1 MTRPEQEIRSRFAE
15 AGVRGWLHA
24 VRIDPA
30 AGPGPEVAVD
40 ADSRVVMASVYKL
53 PLLVAFCRAVDDDA
67 LDPFEPVRLL
77 PEARTAGPTGIS
89 VMSDPITM
97 SLRDVA
103 RSMIIVSDNAAAD
116 ALLDAV
122 GLPRVHDALSALGLH
137 ATSVHGGTREIYDTL
152 VRDTGATTVADA
164 MTRLADNDRPVNPA
178 ALDPLLSSATTARD
192 MTRLL
197 TAIWT
202 DAAASPEQCG
212 YMRTVLGQ
220 QVWPHRLSA
229 GFPRPAV
236 RVAGKTG
243 TLGPLRHEVGVV
255 QYRDE
260 PPVAVAVFTMA
271 ARAEIHLP
279 AVDAVI
285 GSTARAAVSTLRA

>member
-1 MTRPEQEIRSRFAE
+1 VSGPEARIRERFAG

-30 AGPGPEVAVD
+30 GGPVPEVAVD
-40 ADSRVVMASVYKL
+40 ADGRVVMASVYKL
-53 PLLVAFCRAVDDDA
+53 PLLVAFCRAVDEGA
-67 LDPFEPVRLL
+67 LDPVRPVRLL
-77 PEARTAGPTGIS
+77 PGARTAGPTGVS
-89 VMSDPITM
+89 AMSDPVTM

-103 RSMIIVSDNAAAD
+103 RSMITVSDNAAAD

-122 GLPRVHDALSALGLH
+122 GLARVHRTLDALGLR
-137 ATSVHGGTREIYDTL
+137 ATTVHGGTRDTYDAL
-152 VRDTGATTVADA
+152 VRDTGAGTLQDA
-164 MTRLADNDRPVNPA
+164 LSRLADNDRPVDPS
-178 ALDPLLSSATTARD
+178 ALDPLLSSATTGRD

-202 DAAASPEQCG
+202 DAAASPAQCA

-220 QVWPHRLSA
+220 QVWPHRLAA

-255 QYRDE
+255 QYRGE
-260 PPVAVAVFTMA
+260 PAVAVAVFTRA
-271 ARAEIHLP
+271 ARAEVHLP

-285 GSTARAAVSTLRA
+285 GSAARVAVGALRV

>member
-1 MTRPEQEIRSRFAE
+1 MTGQEKEIRARFAA

-30 AGPGPEVAVD
+30 SAQEVAVD
-40 ADSRVVMASVYKL
+40 PDDRVVMASVYKL
-53 PLLVAFCRAVDDDA
+53 PLLVAFCRAVDEGA
-67 LDPFEPVRLL
+67 LDPVAPVRLL
-77 PEARTAGPTGIS
+77 PEARTGGPTGIAA
-89 VMSDPITM
+89 MSDPVTM

-103 RSMIIVSDNAAAD
+103 RSMIAVSDNAAAD
-116 ALLDAV
+116 ALLEAV
-122 GLPRVHDALSALGLH
+122 GLARVHDTLHALGLRDT
-137 ATSVHGGTREIYDTL
+137 AVRGGTREVFDAL
-152 VRDTGATTVADA
+152 VRDTRAATLADA
-164 MTRLADNDRPVNPA
+164 MARLADNDRPVDPGA
-178 ALDPLLSSATTARD
+178 FDPLRSSSTTARD

-197 TAIWT
+197 AAIWT
-202 DAAASPEQCG
+202 DAAASPGQCG

-229 GFPRPAV
+229 GFPSPTV
-236 RVAGKTG
+236 QVAGKTG

-255 QYRDE
+255 QYRGE
-260 PPVAVAVFTMA
+260 PPVAVAVFTRA

-285 GSTARAAVSTLRA
+285 GSAARVAVGSLRA